1 MKNKRKK
8 LAMLMAASLTVNV
21 VSIAAIKVSGAASD
35 DLSAIQSELLE
46 KSVNYI
52 AASCNDDG
60 SFGDYVSI
68 INDTAEAAEVMR
80 NFSEKDLSSTISWLK
95 NNGYDENTDTLSR
108 TAAACQDTEMLD
120 SVISYANADGGFGL
134 YKDSASDVL
143 DSTLALEAINS
154 CGSENYIDSGSEI
167 CLYLIG
173 NINDDGGWSYSPD
186 SDSDV
191 ILTSMVTYA
200 VDKFLDDNMLTS
212 EAAESALSSS
222 TEFLRN
228 NSANSFDR
236 ESIEETL
243 YSNIAFMQYD
253 GSIDHKAVLNGLC
266 EIQNDN
272 GSFYNNVHLTSLA
285 AKLLGNIDVSDM
297 VKIKGMTSQLNT
309 ANGYFGKDLNIISE
323 YAISYSAA
331 AETEYTLK
339 TTVTN
344 GETVIYSDEIPVIF
358 SPDNSTVQG
367 TAADFVLNEMRD
379 DGIIVTTQLC
389 SGDKVIRSGS
399 QQITLEE
406 IPVAG
411 STELTD
417 FTLELDKYNTYVGM
431 PVEVSADF
439 DLLFATNVENNVDMK
454 LTVTKDGEVVG
465 ENTVSAQLIPSE
477 NSVKMQ
483 GITFTPDTDSEGIYV
498 VTAQCIY
505 ENEVVAERSCEF
517 KVKEQIVIDDI
528 TDNPEAESEIVVN
541 WAGAVLSDYCVY
553 AGAETAIDAN
563 AEIMYYSNGSF
574 DGIISMQVVNGDEI
588 IAEREENIT
597 LEKAEAGYLN
607 GTTIF
612 PSYTTEDFLS
622 FNVKD
627 KGSVDVIVKFKDKD
641 GNIISENTRTVKIL
655 EKPVQ
660 NLILNSDRNDVG
672 IDLSW
677 NDITGDFEQYNYR
690 LFRRTER
697 NDWESRS
704 IWNESEKIEV
714 LNIYPAAPYL
724 ENWMTTTISD
734 TETPAGMGL
743 FNIDSVHIDTF
754 NADPES
760 YLLNETGGW
769 KYDVLFFGSSDSNS
783 HRDLNEHSVEA
794 TQLFIN
800 SGRGVLFGHDTICT
814 YEPNYNFA
822 KFADQLGIL
831 VNNDD
836 TYVATTSVS
845 VVKIGALT
853 NFPWNIRGVLNI
865 PTCHSSG
872 QYVGGSLPAK
882 EWLTLNAPQLIDE
895 ETGAHSNFYLVTND
909 NLGMIQTG
917 HSTGHA
923 TDDERKVLANT
934 LFYLHQ
940 LSDLTTAK
948 DSSFYDVD
956 APDTPN
962 VTAGEIS
969 GMTVPLSMDSKDNG
983 TVYEYYIAAE
993 PSADNGE
1000 IVKSNVV
1007 TETAFA
1013 DMKGFVVEVNESDQ
1027 LSPELIE
1034 YDENNEHIINVIPCD
1049 AEGKLSAAAEI
1060 PDYGKQYYIHVFAV
1074 DNADNISEEVIIP
1087 VGSAKINASVITDK
1101 DIYTPNETVR
1111 VTSDSEALEFGITA
1125 DAELS
1130 IYDEDGNL
1138 TLVLA
1143 NEEERY
1149 IAPDEPFKLEGSW
1162 IIPEIMAGK
1171 YTAEIIWKDG
1181 DNIIAEASH
1190 EFRVAANGSLD
1201 NFVHTDKRS
1210 YRTSET
1216 VEILNNVVNSSTN
1229 SAENDL
1235 TLDITVY
1242 NEDQRVE
1249 TSFSSE
1255 IGTLHPNSDYSYN
1268 DIIRAGKLDAG
1279 KYTVHAAVNDK
1290 NGQITE
1296 DSAEFEVIESS
1307 AVMSGKLSFTPDGD
1321 NAQKVD
1327 FSVVNK
1333 IDTDVSDAVIKVE
1346 IYRENSDECV
1356 GTIIR
1361 HSSVKAGETVEFTDI
1376 VDTAKYGIADYVG
1389 ILTAETAEDRTEL
1402 DTAIFSVDTEYIE
1415 PAETTAATTV
1425 KTDGTTVSTAA
1436 ESTKTETA
1444 SAATTAQKIDSPKTG
1459 DDVPLALWLS
1469 TIASAFGLIVIC
1481 ITGGKKNA
1489 EKKN

>member
-21 VSIAAIKVSGAASD
+21 VSIAAIKVNGAESD
-35 DLSAIQSELLE
+35 DLSTIQSELLE

-95 NNGYDENTDTLSR
+95 NNRYDENTDTLSR
-108 TAAACQDTEMLD
+108 TAAACQDAEMLD
-120 SVISYANADGGFGL
+120 SIISYANADGGFGL

-143 DSTLALEAINS
+143 DSALTLEAINS

-167 CLYLIG
+167 CLYLVG

-212 EAAESALSSS
+212 EATESALSAS

-253 GSIDHKAVLNGLC
+253 GSIDHKAILNGLS

-309 ANGYFGKDLNIISE
+309 ASGYFGKDLNIISQ
-323 YAISYSAA
+323 YSISYSAA

-344 GETVIYSDEIPVIF
+344 GETVIYNEEIPVIF

-379 DGIIVTTQLC
+379 DGIIVTTQLY

-454 LTVTKDGEVVG
+454 LTVTKDGELVG

-498 VTAQCIY
+498 VTAQCMY

-517 KVKEQIVIDDI
+517 KVKEQIVLDDI

-541 WAGAVLSDYCVY
+541 WAGPVLSDYCVY
-553 AGAETAIDAN
+553 AGAETTIDAN
-563 AEIMYYSNGSF
+563 AEIMYYSNGNF

-588 IAEREENIT
+588 IAEREENVT
-597 LEKAEAGYLN
+597 LEKAETGYLN
-607 GTTIF
+607 GATIF
-612 PSYTTEDFLS
+612 PKYSTEDFLS

-690 LFRRTER
+690 LFRRTES

-917 HSTGHA
+917 HSTGQA

-1007 TETAFA
+1007 NETAFA

-1027 LSPELIE
+1027 PSPELIQ
-1034 YDENNEHIINVIPCD
+1034 YDENNEHITNVIPCD
-1049 AEGKLSAAAEI
+1049 AEGKLSTAAEI
-1060 PDYGKQYYIHVFAV
+1060 PDYGNQYYIHVFAV

-1101 DIYTPNETVR
+1101 DIYTPNETVKI
-1111 VTSDSEALEFGITA
+1111 TSDSEAVKFGITA
-1125 DAELS
+1125 AAELS

-1171 YTAEIIWKDG
+1171 YTAEIIWKEG
-1181 DNIIAEASH
+1181 KNVIAEASH

-1201 NFVHTDKRS
+1201 NFVHTDKRC

-1255 IGTLHPNSDYSYN
+1255 IGTIHPNSDYSYN
-1268 DIIRAGKLDAG
+1268 DIIRSGKLGAG
-1279 KYTVHAAVNDK
+1279 KYTIHAAVNDK

-1296 DSAEFEVIESS
+1296 DSAEFEVVESS
-1307 AVMSGKLSFTPDGD
+1307 AVMSGKLSFTPNGD
-1321 NAQKVD
+1321 NAQKAD
-1327 FSVVNK
+1327 FSVTNK
-1333 IDTDVSDAVIKVE
+1333 SDIDVSDAVIKVE
-1346 IYRENSDECV
+1346 IYRENSDECI

-1376 VDTAKYGIADYVG
+1376 VDTTKYGITDYVG

-1425 KTDGTTVSTAA
+1425 ETDGTTVSTAA
-1436 ESTKTETA
+1436 ESTQTEAA
-1444 SAATTAQKIDSPKTG
+1444 SAVTTAQKSDSPKTG
-1459 DDVPLALWLS
+1459 DDVPLVLWLS